1 MEDEMNKAEKAL
13 DLVEKL
19 ARLTTPEEEFESQM
33 NEDGVIE
40 EDGVTYDDV
49 DEMIADM
56 DDERL
61 MEEYGAFMDFVRAA
75 KEIVKEGE
83 ADDQQG

>member
-1 MEDEMNKAEKAL
+1 MNKAEKAL